1 MEGLDNSIISLFRRV
16 LGELRD
22 GVDRQFDISK
32 IGLLC
37 TTLYSLKKV
46 QCCFTGLQPAY
57 ISRRRPSFLVS
68 KTLPFIQR
76 NSKLIFQHRKTKPNY
91 VKYTSGKLRVANI
104 KDVPL
109 QVTIIFSSFIRKT
122 EFSYNNTQ
130 PLFA

>member
-16 LGELRD
+16 LRELRD

-32 IGLLC
+32 IGLLLHD
-37 TTLYSLKKV
+37 TLQFKKSAV
-46 QCCFTGLQPAY
+46 LLYRITAY
-57 ISRRRPSFLVS
+57 ISRRRPTFLVI
-68 KTLPFIQR
+68 KTLPFKQR

-122 EFSYNNTQ
+122 ELSYNNTQ

>member
-1 MEGLDNSIISLFRRV
+1 MGLIDNLIFQKLDYF
-16 LGELRD
+16 
-22 GVDRQFDISK
+22 
-32 IGLLC
+32 C
-37 TTLYSLKKV
+37 TTLYSFKKSAV
-46 QCCFTGLQPAY
+46 LIYRITAY
-57 ISRRRPSFLVS
+57 IIRRRPTFLVS